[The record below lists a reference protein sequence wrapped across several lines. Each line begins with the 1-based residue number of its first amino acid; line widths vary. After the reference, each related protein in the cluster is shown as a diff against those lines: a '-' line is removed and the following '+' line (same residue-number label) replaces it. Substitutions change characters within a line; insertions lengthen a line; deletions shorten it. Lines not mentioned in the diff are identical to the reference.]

1 MYICDDVYF
10 FFLRFRGM
18 SFYFV
23 AKKAWQQA
31 LRDITHNNK
40 AANVCPTTSLMK
52 Q

>member
-1 MYICDDVYF
+1 MN
-10 FFLRFRGM
+10 LNM
-18 SFYFV
+18 SFLDLIKV
-23 AKKAWQQA
+23 WQQA